1 MIHGYRM
8 NIALLVAALALGAGL
23 SGCGGGG
30 SSGVAGPGG
39 ASGPMS
45 ARVDGTQWNA
55 DELGGGLGAGHP
67 VLGMYTIPGR
77 RTSGG
82 TPEFLDLTLYNVA
95 GPGTYT
101 LGVNSTTF
109 GGIATFGN
117 ANASWSTPL
126 SGMSGTAVVTTLTAT
141 RIAGTFAFQATP
153 LLGTA
158 SGTRNVT
165 EGTFDYPII
174 ASGVTGP
181 LPDNAG
187 SFVHAGVDGS
197 AWNGATIAAL
207 HNTTGTPSLIVGA
220 STVSA
225 QLNLTISGFAGPGTY
240 PIAFSPYCLV
250 TWNELGTGHAWGG
263 SGSIVGSNYV
273 SNDSGSV
280 VITSLTST
288 RVRGTF
294 SGKLAPAPSNAATGW
309 KYVLNG
315 EFDCGL
321 PAPPAA
327 GAARAA
333 ASSIASS
340 RR

>member
-8 NIALLVAALALGAGL
+8 YSAVGAMALLTLVVAMC
-23 SGCGGGG
+23 GCGGGG
-30 SSGVAGPGG
+30 SSGVAGPQG
-39 ASGPMS
+39 ATGPMS
-45 ARVDGTQWNA
+45 ARIDGVQWNG
-55 DELGGGLGAGHP
+55 DELGGGLAASHP
-67 VLGMYTIPGR
+67 LLGMYVIPGR

-95 GPGTYT
+95 GPGAYP

-109 GGIATFGN
+109 GGGAIYGN
-117 ANASWSTPL
+117 ANAAWNTPL
-126 SGMSGTAVVTTLTAT
+126 NGMAGTAVVTTLTET
-141 RIAGTFAFQATP
+141 RIAGTFAFQAEP
-153 LLGTA
+153 LSGTA
-158 SGTRNVT
+158 AGTRVVT

-187 SFVHAGVDGS
+187 SLVHASVDGA
-197 AWNGATIAAL
+197 AWNGATIVAL

-220 STVSA
+220 STVA
-225 QLNLTISGFAGPGTY
+225 TQLNLTISGITGPGTF
-240 PIAFSPYCLV
+240 PIAFSPYCLI
-250 TWNELGTGHAWGG
+250 TWTELGTGHSWGG
-263 SGSIVGSNYV
+263 SGSIVGSSYV

-280 VITSLTST
+280 VVTSLTST

-294 SGKLAPAPSNAATGW
+294 SGKLAPGPSNAATGYR
-309 KYVLNG
+309 YVLNG

-321 PAPPAA
+321 PAPTLA
-327 GAARAA
+327 
-333 ASSIASS
+333 S